1 MRPFVGAEVRWPSPM
16 GDFEFTGIIKS
27 VDPLKRKVCIINE
40 DDRAIE
46 VHFESLRPANNFR
59 NFLHLID
66 EWDVHYAKSDD
77 SKVYETGRN
86 TEQMLLK
93 MFLSMNV
100 RDKLQVEKM
109 LLIKQLSRV

>member
-1 MRPFVGAEVRWPSPM
+1 MRPYVGAEVRWPSII
-16 GDFEFTGIIKS
+16 GDSELTGIVKS
-27 VDPLKRKVCIINE
+27 VNYQNRKVCVITE
-40 DDRAIE
+40 DDKSTE

-66 EWDVHYAKSDD
+66 EWDIHYDKSDD
-77 SKVYETGRN
+77 PKVYEVGKD

-109 LLIKQLSRV
+109 LLIKQLSR